1 MATATVIVTIDNER
15 EVAAV
20 SAWLRRWGP
29 RIRCADNEGCGCC
42 VDIWNVEAPVEA
54 LLELP
59 REMVSPRA
67 DPAPQN
73 Q

>member
-29 RIRCADNEGCGCC
+29 RVRCVDNEGCGCC
-42 VDIWNVEAPVEA
+42 VDIWNVEAPAEA
-54 LLELP
+54 LRELP
-59 REMVSPRA
+59 REMVSPHN
-67 DPAPQN
+67 P
-73 Q
+73 

>member
-29 RIRCADNEGCGCC
+29 RIRCSDNEGCGCC
-42 VDIWNVEAPVEA
+42 VDIWNVEAPAEA
-54 LLELP
+54 LRELP
-59 REMVSPRA
+59 REMVSPHN
-67 DPAPQN
+67 P
-73 Q
+73 